1 MKMFSSNKGMGIGDA
16 PTLILTLVTI
26 GIVGAI
32 GVLIVVGF
40 QSSLTVNSSAYNV
53 TVKIIESVTNFFALA
68 PTLGTVFI
76 GVILLGAV
84 GYFLYKRM

>member
-1 MKMFSSNKGMGIGDA
+1 MKMLKTNKGMSLGDA
-16 PTLILTLVTI
+16 PTLVITLVTI
-26 GIVGAI
+26 GVVGAI
-32 GVLIVVGF
+32 GVLIIVGF
-40 QSSLTVNSSAYNV
+40 QSSLTANSAAYNV
-53 TVKIIESVTNFFALA
+53 TVKIIESLTNFFSLA

>member
-1 MKMFSSNKGMGIGDA
+1 MLSTKKGMSLGDA
-16 PTLILTLVTI
+16 PTLVITLVTI

-32 GVLIVVGF
+32 GLLIIVGF
-40 QSSLTVNSSAYNV
+40 QSSLTVNSAAYNV
-53 TVKIIESVTNFFALA
+53 TVKIIESVANFFSLV